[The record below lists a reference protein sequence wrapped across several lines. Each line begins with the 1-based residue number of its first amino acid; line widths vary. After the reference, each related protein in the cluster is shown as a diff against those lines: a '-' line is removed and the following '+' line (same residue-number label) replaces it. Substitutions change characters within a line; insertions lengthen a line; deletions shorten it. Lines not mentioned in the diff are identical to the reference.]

1 MDPRVVAIL
10 PFVLASVVILFSG
23 IRLARYGDIL
33 AEKTGLG
40 ATWMGLVVMAGVTSL
55 PELIT
60 GVSAVALFDV
70 PEVAVGD
77 AIGSCMFN
85 LVILA
90 LLDVRDPDPISAR
103 MHQGH
108 VLAAGFGMVQ
118 LGLAALAILAGAH
131 APAVGWVGVHSLLML
146 AVYGF
151 ATRLI
156 FTFERS
162 RMSALAEELTGEIR
176 YRDFTL
182 RRALLSYLG
191 AAAAL
196 VLAATYLPQAAAT
209 LAAVTG
215 MEQSFVGNLF
225 VAASTSM
232 PEVVVSIAAARMGAI
247 DMAAGNLFGSNLF
260 NIAVLGVDDLFAS
273 KGVLLATISPVH
285 LVSLISALLMS
296 AIAVIGLTYRAQRKR
311 YALSWDSIG
320 IVSVYLLGTLLFWR
334 LG

>member
-1 MDPRVVAIL
+1 MDPRLVAIL
-10 PFVLASVVILFSG
+10 PFLLASIVILFSG

-60 GVSAVALFDV
+60 GVSGVAIFDV

-90 LLDVRDPDPISAR
+90 LLDVRDPAPLSAR

-118 LGLAALAILAGAH
+118 LGLAALAILAGPY
-131 APAVGWVGVHSLLML
+131 APSVGWVGVHSILML
-146 AVYGF
+146 GVYGF

-156 FTFERS
+156 YSFERS
-162 RMSALAEELTGEIR
+162 RVSALAAELAGEVR

-182 RRALLSYLG
+182 RRALTAYIG
-191 AAAAL
+191 AAVVLVVAA
-196 VLAATYLPQAAAT
+196 AYLPEAAAN

-215 MEQSFVGNLF
+215 IEQSFVGSLF
-225 VAASTSM
+225 VAAATSM
-232 PEVVVSIAAARMGAI
+232 PEVVVSVAAARMGAI
-247 DMAAGNLFGSNLF
+247 DLAAGNLFGSNLF
-260 NIAVLGVDDLFAS
+260 NIAVLGVDDLFYTS
-273 KGVLLATISPVH
+273 GTLLANISPVH
-285 LVSLISALLMS
+285 LVSLTSAALMS

-311 YALSWDSIG
+311 YALSWDTFF
-320 IVSVYLLGTLLFWR
+320 IVSVYVAGVLLLWR